1 MLPRSVALVSVSLAT
16 LGLGACGEGVPSPDA
31 GVDAAPL
38 EDAAPT
44 ADCTPTLHDAQPE
57 LCSGEPPAGVRVDE
71 WIVPVPAPPPNP
83 VTGETTPPELNR
95 VRVLRYRRD
104 PPAEDVDAVIEGCS
118 NMKKHL
124 ENIRLFGVPVVV
136 AINRFAHD
144 KKSEI
149 EAVKKIARESGA
161 YDVCVSDLWEKG
173 GEGGKDLASA
183 VVKAADERS
192 DFRFLYPLEMPIKEK
207 IETIATKIYGAKDV
221 SYSQT
226 ALDKIDRFTE
236 AGYGKLP
243 ICMAKTHLSL
253 SHDPD
258 LKGAPKGFTLPIK
271 DIRASIGA
279 GFLYPLCGEMRTMPG
294 LPSVPAGTKMDITDD
309 GKITGL
315 F

>member
-1 MLPRSVALVSVSLAT
+1 
-16 LGLGACGEGVPSPDA
+16 
-31 GVDAAPL
+31 
-38 EDAAPT
+38 
-44 ADCTPTLHDAQPE
+44 
-57 LCSGEPPAGVRVDE
+57 
-71 WIVPVPAPPPNP
+71 
-83 VTGETTPPELNR
+83 
-95 VRVLRYRRD
+95 
-104 PPAEDVDAVIEGCS
+104 
-118 NMKKHL
+118 MKKHL

-136 AINRFAHD
+136 AINRFATD

-173 GEGGKDLASA
+173 SEGGKELAAA
-183 VVKAADERS
+183 VVRAADERS
-192 DFRFLYPLEMPIKEK
+192 DFKYLYPLEMPIKEK

-221 SYSQT
+221 SYSQA

-253 SHDPD
+253 SHDPN

-271 DIRASIGA
+271 DVRASVGA